1 MAAGGSVK
9 VILGSLAAN
18 AGIAVSKGVAAFF
31 TGSGAMLAEAIHSA
45 ADCSNQLL
53 LLLGAREGAKPPSP
67 EYPLGRGRAVY
78 FWSFIVSLMLF
89 AGGGVFAIY
98 EGIHKLS
105 HHEALDD
112 AWVGYIVLVVAI
124 GIEVAACIQVVRALN
139 KGRGDTPFF
148 KYLKDSKD
156 SDLVVLAAEDSAA
169 IVGLVV
175 ALIALALTDVTGNP
189 MWDAYGTITIGVLL
203 CLVAIW
209 LATEMK
215 SLLQGEAAAPR
226 VEATFREECKKEE
239 RIEGVLNILT
249 MQQGPGQVVVAAKI
263 RLKESL
269 GAKDVCEA
277 INELEKRVKAR
288 ENDVRWMFIE
298 PDVVE

>member
-18 AGIAVSKGVAAFF
+18 AGIAVSKGVAAVF

-53 LLLGAREGAKPPSP
+53 LLLGAREGAKGPSP

-98 EGIHKLS
+98 EGIHKLT

-112 AWVGYIVLVVAI
+112 AWVGYIVLVIAI
-124 GIEVAACIQVVRALN
+124 GIEVAACVQVVRALN

-175 ALIALALTDVTGNP
+175 ALVALALTDVTGNP

-226 VEATFREECKKEE
+226 VEATFRDECKKEA
-239 RIEGVLNILT
+239 RIQSVLNILT

-263 RLKESL
+263 RLKDDL

-288 ENDVRWMFIE
+288 EADVRWMFIE